1 MFQINLESCSK
12 AALETKG
19 QELLEQIENALL
31 NNREQ
36 AYTLLAFVRST
47 SKMLDAVDK
56 AVVGKFE
63 QDWQD
68 KKSVIGTNVVV
79 GEMVF
84 CLSDKPDLPFEKNDD
99 NGLYKAKMA
108 EIAANSVEA
117 KILGEELKGIIARI
131 KQAHP
136 NMTKTHNYT
145 LSFKGT
151 EGEINK
157 KLKL

>member
-1 MFQINLESCSK
+1 MFQINLQSCSK

-36 AYTLLAFVRST
+36 AYTLLAFVRSA
-47 SKMLDAVDK
+47 SKLLDAVDK
-56 AVVGKFE
+56 AVTGKFE
-63 QDWQD
+63 QDWLDQQ
-68 KKSVIGTNVVV
+68 STIGSNVTV

-84 CLSDKPDLPFEKNDD
+84 CLSDKPDLAYDKNDD

-108 EIAANSVEA
+108 QIAANKLESTT
-117 KILGEELKGIIARI
+117 LGEELKGIIARI
-131 KQAHP
+131 KQSHP

-151 EGEINK
+151 EGEVNK